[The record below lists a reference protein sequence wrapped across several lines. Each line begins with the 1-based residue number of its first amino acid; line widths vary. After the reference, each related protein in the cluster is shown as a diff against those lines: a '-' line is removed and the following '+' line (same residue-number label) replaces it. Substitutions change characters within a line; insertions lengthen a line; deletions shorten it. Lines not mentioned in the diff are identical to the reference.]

1 MEENISLDSSES
13 TSNYHQNLN
22 EQQKSQK
29 SVLIIIIIIVV
40 LIVVGILVSLYFLLQ
55 PQTDTAKIRDVF
67 IIFMALE
74 SILLGVTLVVL
85 MVQLAKLINLL
96 QHEVLPILESTN
108 ETISNIRGT
117 AEFLGENITEP
128 VIKINSYTAG
138 LSKFLQ
144 AIGLTKT
151 TKHNKKLTGKKLTK
165 KAETKKAEAR
175 NEEAKTGE
183 AKIEETEQMVQVRI
197 NKEME
202 D

>member
-108 ETISNIRGT
+108 ETISKPIHI
-117 AEFLGENITEP
+117 L
-128 VIKINSYTAG
+128 
-138 LSKFLQ
+138 
-144 AIGLTKT
+144 
-151 TKHNKKLTGKKLTK
+151 
-165 KAETKKAEAR
+165 
-175 NEEAKTGE
+175 
-183 AKIEETEQMVQVRI
+183 
-197 NKEME
+197 
-202 D
+202 

>member
-1 MEENISLDSSES
+1 MEDNISLESSES
-13 TSNYHQNLN
+13 TSNYHRNLN

-138 LSKFLQ
+138 LSRFLQ

-151 TKHNKKLTGKKLTK
+151 TKHNKKSAGKKSIK
-165 KAETKKAEAR
+165 KAETKTKETKTKETKT
-175 NEEAKTGE
+175 EEAKVE
-183 AKIEETEQMVQVRI
+183 EVKVEEVKIEETE
-197 NKEME
+197 
-202 D
+202 